1 MPKPWRYT
9 IGNFLGKHFPM
20 APEVSDKAASEG
32 PPNMTWTEYQATLR
46 NRSRVSRSGA
56 TDRHDLPRVV
66 VHPDDVPMLAAAA
79 DIGDAGAQNLLGEM
93 GVSGLEV
100 RGGRITQ
107 EYNAK
112 LQNLQTRMIAF
123 EEMRRSD
130 SAPAA
135 MEQLITLPIRQAN
148 WGLEDGDDK
157 ELSEN
162 IRWNLFDPA
171 GMTHSFDD
179 VLRKAVLAVLY
190 GFTVHEKVFEFKPQR
205 GGFLGW
211 KKFAERERSTVQK
224 WQFDSTGGLR
234 GLEQRGRNPETEQPI
249 DVKIPIDR
257 LMVWT
262 WRDEAGNPEG
272 LGAFRQAYKHFY
284 AKGVFETF
292 AAIRIERQ
300 ACGIPFA
307 TAPEIGADE
316 DEYDEVLAM
325 LKRIRT
331 GEDAGMLAPAGW
343 TVGLLTLGPA
353 DVPFESHIER
363 QHQSML
369 QTVLGQFVGLAQGG
383 DGGAWALSRDSSSFF
398 LMSLEGIADWIC
410 EYFNRYAIR
419 QLCQFNTP
427 ETGQKLPRLVH
438 GKIGVRDLDALVRAL
453 ARIFD
458 DGTNMPLEIVNA
470 MLAEF
475 DFAPLDELP
484 KPLVKPGAAPVVE
497 RPTETDNED
506 GD

>member
-1 MPKPWRYT
+1 MPAPWQYSV
-9 IGNFLGKHFPM
+9 GNFLGNWFPM
-20 APEVSDKAASEG
+20 KREVADSSPPED
-32 PPNMTWTEYQATLR
+32 PPNMTWTEYQTKLR
-46 NRSRVSRSGA
+46 SMKSVRGLGS
-56 TDRHDLPRVV
+56 TDRHDRPRIVM
-66 VHPDDVPMLAAAA
+66 HPDDVPMLAAAA
-79 DIGDAGAQNLLGEM
+79 DVGDAGAQNLLGEM
-93 GVSGLEV
+93 GVSGLQV

-135 MEQLITLPIRQAN
+135 MEQLITLPIRQAS

-157 ELSEN
+157 ELSDN
-162 IRWNLFDPA
+162 IRWNLFDSA

-211 KKFAERERSTVQK
+211 KKFAERERSTIQK

-234 GLEQRGRNPETEQPI
+234 GLEQRGRNPKTEQPV
-249 DVKIPIDR
+249 DVAIPIDR

-307 TAPEIGADE
+307 TAPETGASE
-316 DEYDEVLAM
+316 EEYDEVMAM
-325 LKRIRT
+325 LERIRT
-331 GEDAGMLAPAGW
+331 EAKGGMIAPAGW
-343 TVGLLTLGPA
+343 VVGLLTLGPA

-427 ETGQKLPRLVH
+427 ETGQKLPKLVH

-453 ARIFD
+453 ERIFN
-458 DGTNMPLEIVNA
+458 DGTNMPLEIVNSL
-470 MLAEF
+470 LAEF
-475 DFAPLDELP
+475 DFAALDELP
-484 KPLVKPGAAPVVE
+484 KPLIKPATE
-497 RPTETDNED
+497 RATETDTEAEK
-506 GD
+506 